1 MGTSCFRQL
10 QDGYGKETR
19 KQHWW
24 SSCHYWLNLVLA
36 KRTFHLYLSLS
47 LTSFCS
53 HSMYHIWKQ
62 MIYLFLCD
70 FFCPCSVAFH
80 KLHCSSVLHLY
91 CHYQCL
97 SYTEYLELNSLIGYG
112 YESRLAE
119 VEPWTS
125 SKCLSAVGIINMPL
139 DHLWFWILALGSHSS
154 ALVSFTP
161 HGSLWSLNH
170 NTALSWCWSFL
181 MESMNM
187 KSISFASRLET
198 LRFDLY
204 SRVSYKIRMGLGGL
218 PVVVAYSDSF
228 ISPHFPSPRWSFLCA
243 LNINKVVMT
252 LYHSIW
258 F

>member
-1 MGTSCFRQL
+1 MAKKPESNI
-10 QDGYGKETR
+10 DGAAVITD
-19 KQHWW
+19 
-24 SSCHYWLNLVLA
+24 
-36 KRTFHLYLSLS
+36 
-47 LTSFCS
+47 LT
-53 HSMYHIWKQ
+53 
-62 MIYLFLCD
+62 LFLPKELSISISLCLLLRFAVIACIIFGSRWYIYSYVI